1 MLKEFWNTLSG
12 NRRLAVRASRPD
24 MLVVLLGN
32 PGDQY
37 ARSRHNLGF
46 MVGAHLLER
55 VRAGEPTPKYRGRY
69 WAGAIDGQNLG
80 LLFPDTFMNDSG
92 RSVRKALGDL
102 GLEPDRL
109 LVVHDDIDLA
119 FGRLR
124 LRGGGTSGG
133 NLGVRSVVDAVGTDE
148 FRRIKLGVGRPPGG
162 VDPADF
168 VLSEFKPH
176 EIPAVRRMVELAAGA
191 VTDLGRD
198 PLDLVM
204 SRYNGEAWAS
214 CD

>member
-24 MLVVLLGN
+24 MLVALLGN
-32 PGDQY
+32 PGDEY

-46 MVGAHLLER
+46 MVGARLLER
-55 VRAGEPTPKYRGRY
+55 AGAGEPASKYRGRY
-69 WAGAIDGQNLG
+69 WSGAIDGQNVG
-80 LLFPDTFMNDSG
+80 LLFPETFMNDSG
-92 RSVRKALGDL
+92 RSVGKALHDL
-102 GLEPDRL
+102 GLGPDRL

-168 VLSEFKPH
+168 VLAEFEPH
-176 EIPAVRRMVELAAGA
+176 EIPAMRRMVELAADA
-191 VTDLGRD
+191 VIDLSRD

-204 SRYNGEAWAS
+204 SRYNGEAVAS